1 MKFTATVFLL
11 AVLCGAAAAATSVTL
26 IQTAETIPSKDHP
39 DRLAKY
45 VYNISDT
52 KKADRMTL
60 KVDLD
65 TKYQTLKGFGGAF
78 TDSVA
83 HVFSQLNSK
92 LQEEVL
98 EAMWGETG
106 QKYNLARL
114 TVGGTDFSVD
124 VYNYNEKPNDFDQEN
139 FTIKHDTELIIPLI
153 HQAQKKAAET
163 SDKLEFLS
171 SSWSPPGWMKRAW
184 LANKGYMRNSAKP
197 GMLDDP
203 KMYKSYALYFSKY
216 LTEYKKQGINISMM
230 TIQNEPDS
238 ADHMFPVAY
247 PACNFNG
254 TGEGEYLLNY
264 LGPQIR
270 KDHPDVKIFVHDGQ
284 KFHDV
289 PILTRVDAIIE
300 AAGGD
305 YKYIDGVAFHWY
317 GDNLNNYQY
326 LKALNEKHPN
336 LSLMATEATLEAPG
350 RQTIGTSPWKEAQK
364 YAVDIIG
371 DLNENTEG
379 WIEWNVLLDSKGGPT
394 CIGPTNNEFC
404 TPLVGHCDAPI
415 LADTKKQ
422 TLEYRDTFW
431 IMAHFSRFIP
441 RGSVR
446 VSMTNDTETGL
457 KFTSF
462 VTPDNV
468 LVMVIVN
475 TQDNHLEHYQINVND
490 KYVHIPIIHSH
501 SIQTVL
507 YDLKTTK
514 EEKDEKKK
522 KHEEEG
528 EEKLLSHRSSEQ

>member
-1 MKFTATVFLL
+1 M
-11 AVLCGAAAAATSVTL
+11 
-26 IQTAETIPSKDHP
+26 
-39 DRLAKY
+39 
-45 VYNISDT
+45 
-52 KKADRMTL
+52 
-60 KVDLD
+60 
-65 TKYQTLKGFGGAF
+65 
-78 TDSVA
+78 
-83 HVFSQLNSK
+83 
-92 LQEEVL
+92 
-98 EAMWGETG
+98 
-106 QKYNLARL
+106 
-114 TVGGTDFSVD
+114 
-124 VYNYNEKPNDFDQEN
+124 
-139 FTIKHDTELIIPLI
+139 
-153 HQAQKKAAET
+153 
-163 SDKLEFLS
+163 
-171 SSWSPPGWMKRAW
+171 
-184 LANKGYMRNSAKP
+184 
-197 GMLDDP
+197 
-203 KMYKSYALYFSKY
+203 
-216 LTEYKKQGINISMM
+216 
-230 TIQNEPDS
+230 
-238 ADHMFPVAY
+238 
-247 PACNFNG
+247 
-254 TGEGEYLLNY
+254 
-264 LGPQIR
+264 
-270 KDHPDVKIFVHDGQ
+270 
-284 KFHDV
+284 